1 MPILFI
7 LLLALLIGTLGFW
20 DTIGAILGAFAL
32 VALFWILLAATVIIG
47 AVWVIRRISA

>member
-1 MPILFI
+1 MPIIFI

-32 VALFWILLAATVIIG
+32 VVLFWILVAVTVIVGI
-47 AVWVIRRISA
+47 VWLFRRMSS